1 MPGYCLN
8 SWQSG
13 TPDWSPGCIWHS
25 SDYVERVIYISFA
38 LMLAYNVFVVGRF
51 LRYYYTHRE
60 ASLEGNSVT
69 NSQQG
74 RQRLAADLGRGL
86 RTMKAIPSA
95 APFLGLAGT
104 CYGILSALYF
114 DYSGSRSGLVAL
126 IFARVGAAFTT
137 TIAGII
143 VAIPAVISCNLLRTL
158 TDNLLPVR
166 SWMTSPGKPELG
178 SFHFAQTVPLK
189 KRFSSPPPFALIAAP
204 ALACIVSL
212 FMTFEPYET
221 PTGLTVALPRDHCRP
236 GLADRLIVLRVTNDG
251 KLFLNF
257 EQEDRKGLA
266 NRLLEIYAMR
276 RDRVL
281 YLQADDQVSF
291 QNVVDAIDLT
301 RSSPAG
307 GAMDITVRL
316 VTPQTQLESLLCHEP
331 IWTGPVPKK

>member
-51 LRYYYTHRE
+51 LRYHYTHRE

-143 VAIPAVISCNLLRTL
+143 VAIPAVISYNLLRTL

-178 SFHFAQTVPLK
+178 SFHFAQTLPLRR
-189 KRFSSPPPFALIAAP
+189 RFSRLPSFAIIAAP
-204 ALACIVSL
+204 ALASVVSL
-212 FMTFEPYET
+212 FLAFEPYET
-221 PTGLTVALPRDHCRP
+221 PTGLAVRLLHIGPFEGDHNYEPVVVALVADGDSRPTIRVNAKEVSLDTLEQVARAKLQRRAEPWAFVEADGPVAWSDVVDVIDRLEGIHCRV
-236 GLADRLIVLRVTNDG
+236 I
-251 KLFLNF
+251 
-257 EQEDRKGLA
+257 
-266 NRLLEIYAMR
+266 LLTA
-276 RDRVL
+276 
-281 YLQADDQVSF
+281 
-291 QNVVDAIDLT
+291 
-301 RSSPAG
+301 
-307 GAMDITVRL
+307 
-316 VTPQTQLESLLCHEP
+316 TPQR
-331 IWTGPVPKK
+331 GDK